1 MISVEESGLNI
12 SGRNMTDADPEKIL
26 ESSVEK
32 SLPPSPKDPKE
43 IFSSRKHSMD
53 YVTVNGVVLRTG
65 YANKADWYLL
75 CIKEL
80 LDNAIDFLWKNY
92 QGTSDATTITVDI
105 TKDDSSFHIK
115 VRNTNS
121 KNVPVFQNL
130 SAIFD
135 YDMRYGSKQNQ
146 HIVSR
151 GMLGDAMKQILAWPY
166 VLIHTKDD
174 GSAFA
179 DRQWDKPLVIRSNK
193 TERQIFL
200 RVDKANQVIEATPIK
215 ESILE
220 LPNTDTEIETIW
232 PIIDGVSLDV
242 RKIEEFC
249 KQYTIFTT
257 DISFRFLLTDNGR
270 DKGDSENND
279 NDCYDNEDEDYTSI
293 ISKRKSD
300 GLTSELVDVI
310 SSPARKATI
319 KIDAPRLHSISK
331 GWNNIS
337 SVHSYK
343 PEEFVAAITSVH
355 DKDNTSVYDVLR
367 TFREG
372 TQSPKTAA
380 TQISIGELLSDP
392 ERDKKIERLYYALK
406 KVLPP
411 PNRLSLPY
419 SNIKSEERKRTLVER
434 IAQIYGSN
442 NLDSKKAIY
451 KVIHDIFNDDN
462 LRQILDHD
470 GKTYT
475 YERGKGI
482 LHFPF
487 AIEIIAIPFSNG
499 LIENSED
506 QGTRFI
512 GSVNY
517 SISPRGNKFDGE
529 YEWNDKNKKSYGMR
543 ANNITAIFNR
553 YNFEFWRTAES
564 KTKLPCIIVAN
575 LICPRID
582 YHGHDKSRIDTQP
595 FAKGIIEAA
604 RKIAEEVQTFKAA
617 GYVFYKKHQRTF
629 APQYNQLTARQ
640 ALKGFLKKRKE
651 EVFGY

>member
-1 MISVEESGLNI
+1 MGS
-12 SGRNMTDADPEKIL
+12 RNMTEGDPEKIL
-26 ESSVEK
+26 ESSSGKVP
-32 SLPPSPKDPKE
+32 PPSPKEPKE
-43 IFSSRKHSMD
+43 ILSSRKHSMD

-65 YANKADWYLL
+65 YANKSDWYLL

-92 QGTSDATTITVDI
+92 QGASDATTIIVDI
-105 TKDDSSFHIK
+105 TRDDSLFHIK

-121 KNVPVFQNL
+121 KNIPVFQNL
-130 SAIFD
+130 PAIFD
-135 YDMRYGSKQNQ
+135 YDMRFGSKQNQ
-146 HIVSR
+146 HIISR

-174 GSAFA
+174 GSAFT

-193 TERQIFL
+193 IERQIFL

-215 ESILE
+215 ESVLE
-220 LPNTDTEIETIW
+220 LSNTDTEIEIIW
-232 PIIDGVSLDV
+232 PIIDEVSLDI

-257 DISFRFLLTDNGR
+257 DISFQFLLTDNSR
-270 DKGDSENND
+270 DKGESNNND
-279 NDCYDNEDEDYTSI
+279 NDGYDGEDEDYTSI
-293 ISKRKSD
+293 ISKRKLD
-300 GLTSELVDVI
+300 GLASELVDVL

-319 KIDAPRLHSISK
+319 KIDAPRLHSIST

-343 PEEFVAAITSVH
+343 PEEFVAAITSIH

-372 TQSPKTAA
+372 TQTPKTAA
-380 TQISIGELLSDP
+380 TQISVAELLSDP
-392 ERDKKIERLYYALK
+392 DREKKIEHLYYALK

-419 SNIKSEERKRTLVER
+419 SNIKSDERKRTLVER
-434 IAQIYGSN
+434 IARIYGSS

-451 KVIHDIFNDDN
+451 KVIHDTFNDGD
-462 LRQILDHD
+462 LKKVWSHD
-470 GKTYT
+470 GKTYS
-475 YERGKGI
+475 YKRGKGI

-487 AIEIIAIPFSNG
+487 AIEIIAIPFSNE
-499 LIENSED
+499 IIVKSED

-543 ANNITAIFNR
+543 ANNITTIFNR
-553 YNFEFWRTAES
+553 YNFEFWSTAEP

-575 LICPRID
+575 LISPRID

-651 EVFGY
+651 EVFG